1 MTPLLPELSG
11 ATEAEEIFDALRV
24 PYDARIL
31 AAYRLHVLRRF
42 GLCAEAFLAE
52 HPQASVEERRA
63 ALRGAL
69 RESHDTFTRSSPR
82 EERLFGV
89 HGGGRP
95 VVIGGRLS

>member
-1 MTPLLPELSG
+1 VTPLLPELAG

-52 HPQASVEERRA
+52 HPRATEAERRA

-69 RESHDTFTRSSPR
+69 RESHDTFTRSTPG
-82 EERLFGV
+82 EEKLFGV
-89 HGGGRP
+89 HGGGPP
-95 VVIGGRLS
+95 VRLGRSS